1 MKYLG
6 VPVTFSHLKIIDWD
20 FLDAKLIKKLEAWIC
35 DSASSGAR
43 LTLIQS
49 SHEPRVINWSLTAN
63 RRFTTLSVYQM
74 LERNISR
81 AHNKGIWK
89 SKLPLKIKIIL
100 WQLHQD
106 VNCVNK
112 R

>member
-1 MKYLG
+1 MSYKR
-6 VPVTFSHLKIIDWD
+6 TSISHLEGQC
-20 FLDAKLIKKLEAWIC
+20 LDLDVLNQWSNIKVAIAQLK
-35 DSASSGAR
+35 
-43 LTLIQS
+43 S

-63 RRFTTLSVYQM
+63 IRFTTLSVYQM